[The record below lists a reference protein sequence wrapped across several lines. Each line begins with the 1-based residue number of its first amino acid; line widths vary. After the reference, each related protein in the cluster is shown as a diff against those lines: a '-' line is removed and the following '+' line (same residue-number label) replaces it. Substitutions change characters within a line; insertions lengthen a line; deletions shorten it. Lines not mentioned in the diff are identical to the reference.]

1 MSAIASVA
9 MAPPY
14 QPPKPPQAAQPQPV
28 DPGRGRPQI
37 AATDSDGDNDGSRG
51 VDIKA

>member
-1 MSAIASVA
+1 MSAIASAA
-9 MAPPY
+9 MMPPY
-14 QPPKPPQAAQPQPV
+14 QPPKPPQAAPQPV
-28 DPGRGRPQI
+28 DPGRVRPQI